1 MRNGRKQQQLII
13 LVILTLAVSIVVITA
28 MVMNAKQPP
37 VETLSDDIGQ
47 RVALQKALQEAQLE
61 EELLRQERDSIRGL
75 LTDSAGIAVSGV
87 VVSDGVTCALTDSAG
102 RYALHRHRHAEFVYY
117 SVPDYCAIPTHSES
131 DHTACIYQAIDRKSV
146 V

>member
-61 EELLRQERDSIRGL
+61 EELLRQERDSIRGQ

-87 VVSDGVTCALTDSAG
+87 VVSDGV
-102 RYALHRHRHAEFVYY
+102 
-117 SVPDYCAIPTHSES
+117 
-131 DHTACIYQAIDRKSV
+131 DRKSTRLNSSH
-146 V
+146 